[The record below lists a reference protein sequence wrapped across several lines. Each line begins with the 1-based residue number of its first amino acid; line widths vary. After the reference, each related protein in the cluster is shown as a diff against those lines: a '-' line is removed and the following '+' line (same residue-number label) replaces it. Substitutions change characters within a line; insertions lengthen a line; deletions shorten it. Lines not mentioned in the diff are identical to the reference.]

1 MVYGTHN
8 ELVTGANLNQHCKVH
23 HLSNQPSHSS
33 ESCEGDHFHPNSI
46 DNSAANCWEIR
57 VFFVVLVFAVTF
69 ASHVLSFFLGMLFFF
84 CILSMKCSF
93 SFYSGL
99 DVMLWVELG
108 SQKRDSLRSYT
119 GRGPSAMG
127 LLSLY
132 TIILLN

>member
-1 MVYGTHN
+1 MVRNN

-69 ASHVLSFFLGMLFFF
+69 ASHVLSFFGGCYFFLYIKHEMFFQFLF
-84 CILSMKCSF
+84 S
-93 SFYSGL
+93 L